1 MLKWYEATGKEGDVV
16 ISTRIRL
23 ARNLKQFPFPC
34 KLDAEGRKKVIS
46 LVKEA
51 LLEGNSAIAGDFTYV
66 DMAGLSEA
74 EAVSLVERHLVSPEF
89 ISERE
94 GRGLLLRT
102 DESVSIMINEEDHIR
117 LQVMRQG
124 LCLDEAYELADKLDT
139 LLDERLSFAF
149 DDRLG
154 YLTQCPTNLGT
165 GMRASLMLHLPA
177 LQDSGAMGRIA
188 GNLQKL
194 GLTLRGLYGEG
205 SEPKGALY
213 QLSNQVSLGLSE
225 AEALGNLKNIAMQLI
240 TQERTARE
248 AVSRNLEIQD
258 AIARSLGIL
267 KSARLLKGDE
277 FMKLISNV
285 RLGIST
291 GVLANIPLDKVGALT
306 IEAQPAT
313 LMKNAGKQLS
323 PAERDELRARLVREA
338 FGGEGGEAK

>member
-1 MLKWYEATGKEGDVV
+1 MPKWYESTGKEKDVV

-34 KLDAEGRKKVIS
+34 KLDPAGREQVIT
-46 LVKEA
+46 LVKETV
-51 LLEGNSAIAGDFTYV
+51 LQENPVISEDFSYIA
-66 DMAGLSEA
+66 MSSLSET

-94 GRGLLLRT
+94 GRGLLLSR
-102 DESVSIMINEEDHIR
+102 DEAISLMINEEDHIR
-117 LQVMRQG
+117 LQVMQQG
-124 LCLDEAYELADKLDT
+124 LCLDEAYEWADRLDT

-177 LQDSGAMGRIA
+177 LQESGAMGRIA

-194 GLTLRGLYGEG
+194 GLALRGIYGEG

-225 AEALGNLKNIAMQLI
+225 TEALGNLKNIAMQLI
-240 TQERTARE
+240 TQERTARG
-248 AVSRNLEIQD
+248 AIGRNLELQD
-258 AIARSLGIL
+258 AISRSLGIL
-267 KSARLLKGDE
+267 KSAKLLKGSE

-291 GVLANIPLDKVGALT
+291 GVLTNISLDRVGALMV
-306 IEAQPAT
+306 EAQPAT
-313 LMKNAGKQLS
+313 LMKNAGKTLS

-338 FGGEGGEAK
+338 LGKEEKR